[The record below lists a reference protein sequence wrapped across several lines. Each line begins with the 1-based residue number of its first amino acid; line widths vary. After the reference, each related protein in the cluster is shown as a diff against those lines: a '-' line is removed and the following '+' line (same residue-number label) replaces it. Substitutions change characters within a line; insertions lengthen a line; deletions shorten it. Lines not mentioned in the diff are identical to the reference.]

1 MGTAGGFEARRGG
14 ALQNPIHHVNM
25 LGDADNDGKIT
36 SADSMSLSK
45 WFANSDLDSYD
56 TIYDMNKDGFID
68 GDDFA
73 LLRGAVVRDDSY
85 LDI

>member
-1 MGTAGGFEARRGG
+1 
-14 ALQNPIHHVNM
+14 
-25 LGDADNDGKIT
+25 
-36 SADSMSLSK
+36 MSLSK